1 MRRTFRKPA
10 RHSTVAGAL
19 LVAAAATALPGC
31 AEKTLTAPDTQE
43 PVRAFTS
50 VEQQVSA
57 ANTAFGLALLQN
69 VHAAEAKPNVLL
81 SPLSA
86 SMALGMTMN
95 GAVGPTWE
103 AMREALGLP
112 DGAREPQLNEAYRGL
127 IAQLRARDSKVEFRL
142 ANAIW
147 YERTFQVKAPFLDAA
162 RDFFG
167 AQVAGIDFRSAS
179 APRTIS
185 QWAEQQ
191 TGGRIRDL
199 VQSIDPLDR
208 MILVNAVYFKA
219 PWTLPFE
226 PHGTRNAPFTRAD
239 GSVVQVPIMNTD
251 DAFAMYRDDE
261 VQVVELPYG
270 DSAFSMVLL
279 APSRGNTLD
288 VLVAELTAQQWTRY
302 ISRLERQRVMLRVPK
317 FRFDYELDMNSVLA
331 IMGMGIAFQPRVA
344 DFTRIADASDLHISR
359 VKQKA
364 FIDVHE
370 LGTEAAAATSVVMRV
385 TSMPPE
391 LTFDRPF
398 VFAIRERSSGTLLF
412 VGRVGDPSS

>member
-1 MRRTFRKPA
+1 
-10 RHSTVAGAL
+10 
-19 LVAAAATALPGC
+19 
-31 AEKTLTAPDTQE
+31 
-43 PVRAFTS
+43 
-50 VEQQVSA
+50 
-57 ANTAFGLALLQN
+57 
-69 VHAAEAKPNVLL
+69 
-81 SPLSA
+81 
-86 SMALGMTMN
+86 
-95 GAVGPTWE
+95 
-103 AMREALGLP
+103 
-112 DGAREPQLNEAYRGL
+112 
-127 IAQLRARDSKVEFRL
+127 
-142 ANAIW
+142 
-147 YERTFQVKAPFLDAA
+147 
-162 RDFFG
+162 
-167 AQVAGIDFRSAS
+167 
-179 APRTIS
+179 
-185 QWAEQQ
+185 
-191 TGGRIRDL
+191 
-199 VQSIDPLDR
+199 
-208 MILVNAVYFKA
+208 
-219 PWTLPFE
+219 
-226 PHGTRNAPFTRAD
+226 
-239 GSVVQVPIMNTD
+239 
-251 DAFAMYRDDE
+251 
-261 VQVVELPYG
+261 VELPYG